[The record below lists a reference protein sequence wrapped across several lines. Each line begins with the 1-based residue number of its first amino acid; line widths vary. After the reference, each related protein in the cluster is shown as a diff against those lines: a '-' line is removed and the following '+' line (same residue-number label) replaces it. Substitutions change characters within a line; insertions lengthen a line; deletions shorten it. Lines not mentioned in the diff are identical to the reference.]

1 MRRRQF
7 ITTLLGGA
15 AAWPLVAHAQQGER
29 VRRIGVLINLA
40 ADDPEMV
47 VRLTAFRRALDALGW
62 TEGRN
67 LTIDIG
73 RYAGDPDQ
81 IREATVEMVGLAPEL
96 ILVYGP
102 PGLSALRR
110 QTRTIPIVFTQV
122 SNAVGSGFVTSMAR
136 PGGNITGFSS
146 SEILTGGKW
155 LQVLKEVVPGVTR
168 VAVII
173 NPDNPGQ
180 GGYLGVIEA
189 AASSLG
195 VQVTP
200 IAFRDGSDQERAALE
215 SALTMFARQPNGGM
229 VVLPDFATISLR
241 QSIIALAA
249 RLRLPAV
256 YPFKYFA
263 TTGGLVSYGVDQVE
277 QSRLAASYVNRIL
290 KGEKPGDLPV
300 QAPTKYELVI
310 NLKTAKALGL
320 EIPPTLLAR
329 ADEVI
334 E

>member
-67 LTIDIG
+67 LTIDIR

-110 QTRTIPIVFTQV
+110 QTRTIPIVFTQD
-122 SNAVGSGFVTSMAR
+122 R
-136 PGGNITGFSS
+136 
-146 SEILTGGKW
+146 L
-155 LQVLKEVVPGVTR
+155 LK
-168 VAVII
+168 I
-173 NPDNPGQ
+173 
-180 GGYLGVIEA
+180 
-189 AASSLG
+189 
-195 VQVTP
+195 
-200 IAFRDGSDQERAALE
+200 
-215 SALTMFARQPNGGM
+215 
-229 VVLPDFATISLR
+229 
-241 QSIIALAA
+241 
-249 RLRLPAV
+249 
-256 YPFKYFA
+256 
-263 TTGGLVSYGVDQVE
+263 
-277 QSRLAASYVNRIL
+277 
-290 KGEKPGDLPV
+290 
-300 QAPTKYELVI
+300 
-310 NLKTAKALGL
+310 
-320 EIPPTLLAR
+320 
-329 ADEVI
+329 
-334 E
+334 